1 MTTDVTAERTARPAQ
16 DEYAPFY
23 GRYVAHVPAGDIVRL
38 LESELDTTVKFFRA
52 IPSDRTTAGYAPGKW
67 NIREIVG
74 HLCDTERIMT
84 YRALR
89 FARGD
94 RTPVPGFEEND
105 YVPTSGASVR
115 TMEELLAEL
124 RAVRG
129 ATVALFD
136 GLPAG
141 AWRRRGVANGAEVSV
156 RALAAIVVGHV
167 LHHQGVV
174 RERYLGPS

>member
-1 MTTDVTAERTARPAQ
+1 MTSAVGVERRARPGG

-23 GRYVAHVPAGDIVRL
+23 ARYVAEVPAGDVVRL
-38 LESELDTTVKFFRA
+38 LESQLGSTVDFFRA
-52 IPSDRTTAGYAPGKW
+52 VPAERTAGYAPGKW
-67 NIREIVG
+67 TIHEVIG
-74 HLCDTERIMT
+74 HLSDTERIMS

-94 RTPVPGFEEND
+94 RTPVPGFEENA
-105 YVPTSGASVR
+105 YVPASGAATR
-115 TMEELLAEL
+115 TMEQLLAEL

-129 ATVALFD
+129 ATVALFE
-136 GLPAG
+136 GLPPE

-156 RALAAIVVGHV
+156 RALAAILVGHV

-174 RERYLGPS
+174 RERYLA

>member
-1 MTTDVTAERTARPAQ
+1 MTTELTTERTARPAE
-16 DEYAPFY
+16 DEYASFY
-23 GRYVAHVPAGDIVRL
+23 GRYVALVPAGDIVRL
-38 LESELDTTVKFFRA
+38 LESQLDATADFFRA
-52 IPSDRTTAGYAPGKW
+52 IPAERTTAGYAPGKW
-67 NIREIVG
+67 SIREMVG
-74 HLCDTERIMT
+74 HLCDTERIMS

-94 RTPVPGFEEND
+94 RTPVPGFEENE
-105 YVPTSGASVR
+105 YVPTSGASQR
-115 TMEELLAEL
+115 SMEELLGEL

-136 GLPAG
+136 GLPAD

-156 RALAAIVVGHV
+156 RALAAIVAGHV

-174 RERYLGPS
+174 RERYLAQR